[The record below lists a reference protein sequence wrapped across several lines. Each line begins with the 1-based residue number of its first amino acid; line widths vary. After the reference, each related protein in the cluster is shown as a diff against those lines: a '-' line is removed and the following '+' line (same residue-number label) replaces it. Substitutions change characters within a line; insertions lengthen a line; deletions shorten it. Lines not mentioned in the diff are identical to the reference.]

1 MGETIFSILLLGKK
15 FQMGLSNAIM
25 AVFFLSGI
33 NLSIFLP
40 LNPAIYRIV
49 NAPKFLCPRFKE
61 QDRSVPPFYLLLQDF
76 QNYPSLIP
84 TTQSLSHNGNFI

>member
-25 AVFFLSGI
+25 VVFFLSGI
-33 NLSIFLP
+33 DLSIFLP

-49 NAPKFLCPRFKE
+49 NAPKFLCPIFKE
-61 QDRSVPPFYLLLQDF
+61 QDRSVPPFSLLLQDF

-84 TTQSLSHNGNFI
+84 TTQSFSHNGNFI